1 MKKSFLIFCA
11 TAAMLCS
18 CTTVKQTASELDVN
32 TQIHSGVYATMEVSP
47 KKISYTLNT
56 TPEIRRGGLQNCI
69 NSAIHEALKQHGNAD
84 VLVQTEKAIIERKG
98 LFGKKVKSVT
108 VTGYPARYVS
118 FENSP
123 Q

>member
-1 MKKSFLIFCA
+1 
-11 TAAMLCS
+11 
-18 CTTVKQTASELDVN
+18 
-32 TQIHSGVYATMEVSP
+32 MEVSP